1 MTTSEPKPKPQGLT
15 GHPWRISLRVA
26 SLLAGVGAMG
36 WLIGLVWP
44 EPDQVAGGTPPTIE
58 NPASLAP
65 YPTAPVTVL
74 LVGIDSDRVGDPSN
88 GAAPEGA
95 ANADALLLV
104 RIDASRRLEILQIP
118 AELAVQS
125 PGADAPISLASL
137 WQAGGVSLLRD
148 AIVEIV
154 GLEDSHPQR
163 FAVMPR
169 SALRQ
174 MVDGLGSVDVI
185 LSQSFDQEDFAQDY
199 RVKLEA
205 GRQSLNG
212 SEAEQLVRYRVNAA
226 DNPNRR
232 IRQQQLIR
240 AVVDQF
246 QAPDGISGLAGV
258 LGGVSPLLDTNLSKS
273 EMLSL
278 AAAVVASPQPVKI
291 TQLPLADRAGDQS
304 LRQLSPGQSLP
315 LWPAY

>member
-1 MTTSEPKPKPQGLT
+1 MTTSEPKPKPQGSK
-15 GHPWRISLRVA
+15 GHPGRIVLRIA
-26 SLLAGVGAMG
+26 SLFAGAGAMG
-36 WLIGLVWP
+36 WLIGVVWP

-232 IRQQQLIR
+232 IRQQQVIR
-240 AVVDQF
+240 AVVDQI

-258 LGGVSPLLDTNLSKS
+258 LGGVSALLDTNLSQG

>member
-1 MTTSEPKPKPQGLT
+1 MTTSEPKPKGQGLT
-15 GHPWRISLRVA
+15 GHPWRIVLRVG

-36 WLIGLVWP
+36 WLIGVVWP
-44 EPDQVAGGTPPTIE
+44 EPDQVEGSPAPTLE
-58 NPASLAP
+58 NLASLAP
-65 YPTAPVTVL
+65 YPTEPVTVL

-88 GAAPEGA
+88 GAAPEGV

-104 RIDASRRLEILQIP
+104 RIDASRQLDVLQIP
-118 AELAVQS
+118 TELAVQS

-137 WQAGGVSLLRD
+137 WQAGGINLLRD
-148 AIVEIV
+148 AIAEIV

-169 SALRQ
+169 SAFRQ
-174 MVDGLGSVDVI
+174 LVDDLGSVDVI
-185 LSQSFDQEDFAQDY
+185 LSESFDKEDLAQDY

-212 SEAEQLVRYRVNAA
+212 SEAEQLVRYRINAA

-240 AVVDQF
+240 AVVDQI
-246 QAPDGISGLAGV
+246 QAPNGISVLAGV
-258 LGGVSPLLDTNLSKS
+258 LGGVSPLLDTNLSKG

-278 AAAVVASPQPVKI
+278 AAALVASPQPVKI
-291 TQLPLADRAGDQS
+291 KQLPLADREGDQS

-315 LWPAY
+315 LWPVF

>member
-1 MTTSEPKPKPQGLT
+1 MRFES
-15 GHPWRISLRVA
+15 S
-26 SLLAGVGAMG
+26 
-36 WLIGLVWP
+36 
-44 EPDQVAGGTPPTIE
+44 
-58 NPASLAP
+58 
-65 YPTAPVTVL
+65 
-74 LVGIDSDRVGDPSN
+74 
-88 GAAPEGA
+88 
-95 ANADALLLV
+95 
-104 RIDASRRLEILQIP
+104 
-118 AELAVQS
+118 
-125 PGADAPISLASL
+125 PISAFKADS
-137 WQAGGVSLLRD
+137 SNILR
-148 AIVEIV
+148 
-154 GLEDSHPQR
+154 
-163 FAVMPR
+163 AVMPR

-199 RVKLEA
+199 RVKLDA

-240 AVVDQF
+240 AVVDQI
-246 QAPDGISGLAGV
+246 QAPDAISGLAGV
-258 LGGVSPLLDTNLSKS
+258 LGGVSSLLDTNLSKS

>member
-1 MTTSEPKPKPQGLT
+1 MTTSEPKPKSQGLT
-15 GHPWRISLRVA
+15 GYPWRISLRVA

-88 GAAPEGA
+88 GAAPDGV

-118 AELAVQS
+118 TELAVQS

-174 MVDGLGSVDVI
+174 MVDGLGSVYVI

-199 RVKLEA
+199 RVKLDA

-212 SEAEQLVRYRVNAA
+212 SEAEQLVRYRVTTI
-226 DNPNRR
+226 PT
-232 IRQQQLIR
+232 
-240 AVVDQF
+240 
-246 QAPDGISGLAGV
+246 
-258 LGGVSPLLDTNLSKS
+258 GGFVSNS
-273 EMLSL
+273 
-278 AAAVVASPQPVKI
+278 
-291 TQLPLADRAGDQS
+291 
-304 LRQLSPGQSLP
+304 
-315 LWPAY
+315 